1 MRTVYASRGALSVW
15 IAAALLAGCGGS
27 QPPIGAPGAFPQGV
41 QTKSWA
47 SPQVDRKL
55 IYVAGIFPNS
65 VSVYSWRGK
74 LLKTLK
80 LSYSPRGLCT
90 DTNGDLY
97 VVDTAGAKIVE
108 YASEGSGR
116 MRMLK
121 DPGQRP
127 TACSLDPNTGN
138 LAVTNLRTTSG
149 ESGSV
154 AIYTKAMGKPK
165 LYTNPTLTIASSCGY
180 DAKSNLFVDGAA
192 GQPFPGNVWLGE
204 LPSGQ
209 NSLLQIKVD
218 RKIVEPGEV
227 QWVAPYVTIGAL
239 YYDTIYRLT
248 VSGDKAK
255 VAGTTKLKGAEV
267 VDSWIQGTKVVAGT
281 IIFTSVPGKVEI
293 WDYPAGGKPIKAF
306 GKAQF
311 TNAVT
316 VSAAPPR

>member
-1 MRTVYASRGALSVW
+1 MQRATSSWTESRVSPFRER
-15 IAAALLAGCGGS
+15 LA
-27 QPPIGAPGAFPQGV
+27 
-41 QTKSWA
+41 
-47 SPQVDRKL
+47 R
-55 IYVAGIFPNS
+55 
-65 VSVYSWRGK
+65 
-74 LLKTLK
+74 
-80 LSYSPRGLCT
+80 
-90 DTNGDLY
+90 
-97 VVDTAGAKIVE
+97 
-108 YASEGSGR
+108 
-116 MRMLK
+116 
-121 DPGQRP
+121 
-127 TACSLDPNTGN
+127 
-138 LAVTNLRTTSG
+138 
-149 ESGSV
+149 
-154 AIYTKAMGKPK
+154 
-165 LYTNPTLTIASSCGY
+165 
-180 DAKSNLFVDGAA
+180 
-192 GQPFPGNVWLGE
+192 E